1 MDQFWTKHLR
11 GLCDSLIAQT
21 DRARLGSRHTQ
32 IKGGSIEYVIRRT
45 LQDYMP
51 SNFKIGTG
59 QIANNQDN
67 INPQIDV
74 LIYDARTFPR
84 LAVNE
89 DSSVVVCS
97 ESVFAAVECKSS
109 WDLKKVS
116 DHFKKFVKVE
126 SIRSRYFKDAGMSAG
141 YFVLVVDKMKRPN
154 LPALFQDQDRFIGF
168 YSLKGEKSWSS
179 QHKKKEFSEQ
189 RGNALD
195 IFLHDIMYDC
205 MRKNLSEL
213 GTLEQTH
220 EAVSQYLGWNARSSG
235 NSKT

>member
-32 IKGGSIEYVIRRT
+32 IKGGSIEHVIRRT

-59 QIANNQDN
+59 QIANNKNN
-67 INPQIDV
+67 ISPQIDV
-74 LIYDARTFPR
+74 LVYDARTFPR

-89 DSSVVVCS
+89 DSSVIVCS

-109 WDLKKVS
+109 WDIKTVS
-116 DHFKKFVKVE
+116 NHFKNFVKVE
-126 SIRSRYFKDAGMSAG
+126 STRYGYFGDAGMSAG
-141 YFVLVVDKMKRPN
+141 YFVLVIDKMLPPN
-154 LPALFQDQDRFIGF
+154 LSNFQTKDRFVGF

-179 QHKKKEFSEQ
+179 QYKKKEFSEQ

-205 MRKNLSEL
+205 MSKNLSEL
-213 GTLEQTH
+213 GTLEKTY

>member
-1 MDQFWTKHLR
+1 MDQFWTEHLKR
-11 GLCDSLIAQT
+11 LCESLIAQT
-21 DRARLGSRHTQ
+21 DRARKGSDHPQ

-51 SNFKIGTG
+51 SDFKIGTG
-59 QIANNQDN
+59 QIANNQN
-67 INPQIDV
+67 KISPQLDILV
-74 LIYDARTFPR
+74 YDARTFPR

-116 DHFKKFVKVE
+116 VHFEKFVKVE
-126 SIRSRYFKDAGMSAG
+126 SKRYGYFNDAAMSAG
-141 YFVLVVDKMKRPN
+141 YFVLVIDKMLRPDLSN
-154 LPALFQDQDRFIGF
+154 FQTQDRFVGF
-168 YSLKGEKSWSS
+168 YSLKGKKSWSS
-179 QHKKKEFSEQ
+179 EYQKMKFSGQ
-189 RGNALD
+189 TGNALD
-195 IFLHDIMYDC
+195 LFLCHIMYDC

-235 NSKT
+235 NSKI